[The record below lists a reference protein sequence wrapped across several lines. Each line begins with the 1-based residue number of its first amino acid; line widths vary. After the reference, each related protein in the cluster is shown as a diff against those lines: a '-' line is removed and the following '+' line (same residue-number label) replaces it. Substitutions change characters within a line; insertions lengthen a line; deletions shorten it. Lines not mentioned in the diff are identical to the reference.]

1 MGGEVLR
8 TGGEHLRHTEHNSLQ
23 GWINVSLKISTNI
36 YLPFPGL
43 RYKVLLLVLLLLVL
57 LVV

>member
-1 MGGEVLR
+1 MR